1 MTELLTQKAWTLIDH
16 GHAAEASSLTQSAAQ
31 AGGATPNLLMAHAA
45 ALKALGRAEDAV
57 AFNRRAVS
65 RARKVL
71 AMACR
76 QHGLSGSEVGRF
88 LNGRTRAAIS
98 YMVKSLEKE
107 LQRSP
112 ELRAQLEGLR

>member
-1 MTELLTQKAWTLIDH
+1 MVARRLGVAVQDLLGNGQ
-16 GHAAEASSLTQSAAQ
+16 G
-31 AGGATPNLLMAHAA
+31 
-45 ALKALGRAEDAV
+45 
-57 AFNRRAVS
+57 RAVS

-71 AMACR
+71 AMLCR

-107 LQRSP
+107 LERSP

>member
-1 MTELLTQKAWTLIDH
+1 MRH
-16 GHAAEASSLTQSAAQ
+16 HFHRCGHLRVIGLEAQ
-31 AGGATPNLLMAHAA
+31 
-45 ALKALGRAEDAV
+45 
-57 AFNRRAVS
+57 AVS

-98 YMVKSLEKE
+98 YMVRSLEKE
-107 LQRSP
+107 LERSP